1 MSLRRLG
8 ALVAVPQASCRLP
21 GAQEQTT
28 GRPMT
33 SLDEWRASARG
44 EGFRQFGGQE
54 EILDR
59 CSMSVIDVLLPPSP
73 PLEGGW
79 RGLGRWR

>member
-1 MSLRRLG
+1 
-8 ALVAVPQASCRLP
+8 
-21 GAQEQTT
+21 
-28 GRPMT
+28 MT